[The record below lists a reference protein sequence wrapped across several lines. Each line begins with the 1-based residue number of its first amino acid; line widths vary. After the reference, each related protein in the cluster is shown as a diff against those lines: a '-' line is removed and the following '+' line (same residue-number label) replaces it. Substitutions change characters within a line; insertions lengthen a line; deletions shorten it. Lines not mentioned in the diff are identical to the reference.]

1 MQAWAAYQSPCQA
14 EDQKERAIQSFA
26 SVRIE
31 RSYNSPNPIAA
42 KRIQLIGHDLRADKQ
57 AVLCG
62 WCNDGAQSIGRI
74 DVGRHRADNQGR
86 QRAEFVGLNKNAGTR
101 FA

>member
-1 MQAWAAYQSPCQA
+1 MLVHLAARIKMGAGDVPAPAAYRSPGQA
-14 EDQKERAIQSFA
+14 EHQKERAIQSFA

-62 WCNDGAQSIGRI
+62 WFNDGAQPIGRI
-74 DVGRHRADNQGR
+74 DVGRHRADN
-86 QRAEFVGLNKNAGTR
+86 
-101 FA
+101 